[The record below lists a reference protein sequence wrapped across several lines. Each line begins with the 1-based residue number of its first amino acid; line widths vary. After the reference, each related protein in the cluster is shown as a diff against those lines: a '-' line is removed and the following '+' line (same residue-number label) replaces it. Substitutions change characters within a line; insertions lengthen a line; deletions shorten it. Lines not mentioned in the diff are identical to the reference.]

1 MPSKKQYNLVQ
12 NDEND
17 TRIPLHSDEAFH
29 RGIVFHAKFIG
40 SLEVPR
46 PTNRLE
52 IVAAMRRI
60 RYEFKAKG
68 IKKKKVT
75 LEVSVDGLK
84 VTLRKKKIFSYIAR
98 DGSDNSFRCNVFKSS
113 KKSQALRVVRTV
125 GQAFEVCH
133 KLSINGPPNSNEQQH
148 QTDDSLDDGEY
159 RDDNCDLIQTQSSP
173 NSLHKD
179 ISLLGD
185 ELNES
190 ILDQPCPMRPLQQQ
204 PQQQSH
210 QEIAGLTAADL
221 VSTSSHATTTMTT
234 ALVTP
239 ASLFGQTPLTPK
251 LSEQAVNAELTTL
264 RHEIQLLR
272 ERLEQQSQ
280 QTREA
285 VAHARLLQDQLS
297 AETAARVEAQSRTHQ
312 LLMHNKK
319 LLEHITSLVSH
330 LREQEQ
336 MAGVQQLMPGVV
348 TSSQGQ
354 TPNPLP
360 DIAGLGQNFERSR
373 PIPAPRKKPVDKF
386 DQRTPTPTPR
396 VREAKE
402 TTFIKPLAINPQLR
416 RKSTTD
422 KLPGT
427 IRVSDLVIPKFR
439 SKLATRSNLPED
451 LDSRPIY
458 DDALTIPEDNYDYP
472 VITLSVSKDKTN
484 ASVPRIRDDE
494 MWPDD
499 EETVPEASSTL
510 KPSYKQQQQQRTQR
524 ILRFDASSVARNQP
538 RLEIRFGTKNMLEP
552 VSHQV
557 EAATSAG
564 QQLAQDRLSVKFALA
579 ERGDG
584 SERSSPPSSSF
595 DGLDESCSRAT
606 VVTPRTDDD
615 DDEAGD
621 LNEAPT
627 ASDTLDL
634 AHHRGRSANNSFDE
648 IQDSLNK
655 GADVNVLNDKGETAL
670 HVAIAQDNVPLV
682 KFLLDKGANLES
694 RTKTRDT
701 ALHLAVADNSSSTAR
716 DNLQL
721 VSYLLTRP
729 FDVRAKNIYGETALH
744 NAVKFSDKRVVELL
758 LVNGFQP
765 NDVTNNGSTA
775 LHYALCR
782 PRKKQN
788 NGGRERLLRISERD
802 HSSASELVAA
812 LQPARSQAP
821 GFLAVQP
828 RGRERPQETIVGLHY
843 QLRRVSV
850 Y

>member
-84 VTLRKKKIFSYIAR
+84 VTLRKKKFPVLQKKEHKTDESKLVLMQHPIYRIFYVSHDSHDLKIFSYIAR

-159 RDDNCDLIQTQSSP
+159 RDENCDLIQTQSSP

-204 PQQQSH
+204 PQQQSP
-210 QEIAGLTAADL
+210 QEIAGLTTADL
-221 VSTSSHATTTMTT
+221 VSTSSHATTTMTA

-336 MAGVQQLMPGVV
+336 MTGVQQLMPGVV

-360 DIAGLGQNFERSR
+360 DIAGLGQFCPVTAAAVCALIPYHCSRCPAFQHPPIQALCCHQGLEQTIPTSTRNNDAEQTRLLNDLQKARSKFCAFQSPPVHSNSLPQSPLHTALSGRNEAVDCATLPRSKVSNFERSR

-386 DQRTPTPTPR
+386 DQRMPTPTPR

-416 RKSTTD
+416 RKNTTD
-422 KLPGT
+422 KLSGT
-427 IRVSDLVIPKFR
+427 IRVSDLVIPKFQ
-439 SKLATRSNLPED
+439 SKLVTRSNLPED

-458 DDALTIPEDNYDYP
+458 DDAPTIPEDNYDYP

-484 ASVPRIRDDE
+484 VSVPRIRDDE
-494 MWPDD
+494 MWPND
-499 EETVPEASSTL
+499 EETVRMNDLIQNTNSLSLTVPNF
-510 KPSYKQQQQQRTQR
+510 R
-524 ILRFDASSVARNQP
+524 RN
-538 RLEIRFGTKNMLEP
+538 
-552 VSHQV
+552 SH
-557 EAATSAG
+557 
-564 QQLAQDRLSVKFALA
+564 
-579 ERGDG
+579 
-584 SERSSPPSSSF
+584 
-595 DGLDESCSRAT
+595 
-606 VVTPRTDDD
+606 
-615 DDEAGD
+615 
-621 LNEAPT
+621 
-627 ASDTLDL
+627 
-634 AHHRGRSANNSFDE
+634 
-648 IQDSLNK
+648 
-655 GADVNVLNDKGETAL
+655 
-670 HVAIAQDNVPLV
+670 
-682 KFLLDKGANLES
+682 
-694 RTKTRDT
+694 
-701 ALHLAVADNSSSTAR
+701 
-716 DNLQL
+716 
-721 VSYLLTRP
+721 
-729 FDVRAKNIYGETALH
+729 
-744 NAVKFSDKRVVELL
+744 
-758 LVNGFQP
+758 
-765 NDVTNNGSTA
+765 
-775 LHYALCR
+775 
-782 PRKKQN
+782 
-788 NGGRERLLRISERD
+788 
-802 HSSASELVAA
+802 
-812 LQPARSQAP
+812 
-821 GFLAVQP
+821 
-828 RGRERPQETIVGLHY
+828 
-843 QLRRVSV
+843 
-850 Y
+850 

>member
-84 VTLRKKKIFSYIAR
+84 VTLRKKKFPVLQKKEHKTDESKLVLMQHPIYRIFYVSHDSHDLKIFSYIAR

-159 RDDNCDLIQTQSSP
+159 RDENCDLIQTQSSP

-210 QEIAGLTAADL
+210 QEIAGLTTADL
-221 VSTSSHATTTMTT
+221 VSTSSHATTTMTA

-360 DIAGLGQNFERSR
+360 DIAGLGQVF
-373 PIPAPRKKPVDKF
+373 PRDFGVC
-386 DQRTPTPTPR
+386 
-396 VREAKE
+396 
-402 TTFIKPLAINPQLR
+402 
-416 RKSTTD
+416 
-422 KLPGT
+422 
-427 IRVSDLVIPKFR
+427 
-439 SKLATRSNLPED
+439 ATNT
-451 LDSRPIY
+451 Y
-458 DDALTIPEDNYDYP
+458 
-472 VITLSVSKDKTN
+472 
-484 ASVPRIRDDE
+484 
-494 MWPDD
+494 
-499 EETVPEASSTL
+499 
-510 KPSYKQQQQQRTQR
+510 
-524 ILRFDASSVARNQP
+524 
-538 RLEIRFGTKNMLEP
+538 
-552 VSHQV
+552 
-557 EAATSAG
+557 
-564 QQLAQDRLSVKFALA
+564 
-579 ERGDG
+579 
-584 SERSSPPSSSF
+584 
-595 DGLDESCSRAT
+595 
-606 VVTPRTDDD
+606 
-615 DDEAGD
+615 
-621 LNEAPT
+621 
-627 ASDTLDL
+627 
-634 AHHRGRSANNSFDE
+634 
-648 IQDSLNK
+648 
-655 GADVNVLNDKGETAL
+655 
-670 HVAIAQDNVPLV
+670 
-682 KFLLDKGANLES
+682 
-694 RTKTRDT
+694 
-701 ALHLAVADNSSSTAR
+701 
-716 DNLQL
+716 
-721 VSYLLTRP
+721 
-729 FDVRAKNIYGETALH
+729 
-744 NAVKFSDKRVVELL
+744 
-758 LVNGFQP
+758 
-765 NDVTNNGSTA
+765 
-775 LHYALCR
+775 
-782 PRKKQN
+782 
-788 NGGRERLLRISERD
+788 
-802 HSSASELVAA
+802 
-812 LQPARSQAP
+812 
-821 GFLAVQP
+821 
-828 RGRERPQETIVGLHY
+828 
-843 QLRRVSV
+843 
-850 Y
+850 